1 MQRLSSKLT
10 YANVVSTIALCLAVG
25 GGAAFAAGKI
35 DSSQIA
41 TGGVHTKNL
50 QQRSVTSGKLALGA
64 VRSNQI
70 APGAVDTGELAPG
83 AVRSGQIG
91 AGAVGTRQLGAGAVG
106 SDQIAKGAIG
116 GNQLAPG
123 AVGADQ
129 LAKGAVGPD
138 QLAKGAVDSAAL
150 GAGAVTPA
158 QMQFPVA
165 LVAGPSGGTMTAP
178 TEPNFIPYP
187 LTDATWMTHAGGVD
201 LIVGDVSA
209 TLAPNTGVNGCRIW
223 FEFADNG
230 EFGPEFHPSLELT
243 NGSTSENATRT
254 ESIEPFTLPLDPS
267 HPAQLTA
274 RIRNNVGSCAGPSTI
289 ESMDLRVIELG

>member
-1 MQRLSSKLT
+1 MQRLTSKLT
-10 YANVVSTIALCLAVG
+10 YANVVSTIALCIAVG

-50 QQRSVTSGKLALGA
+50 QQRSVTSGKLAVGA

-106 SDQIAKGAIG
+106 TDQIAR
-116 GNQLAPG
+116 G
-123 AVGADQ
+123 AVGEDQ
-129 LAKGAVGPD
+129 LAAGAVGPD
-138 QLAKGAVDSAAL
+138 QLAKGAVGSAAL
-150 GAGAVTPA
+150 GAGAVSPA

-165 LVAGPSGGTMTAP
+165 LVARPSGGALGNV
-178 TEPNFIPYP
+178 TETTPIPYP
-187 LTDATWMTHAGGVD
+187 LTDASWTADGGSVDLVVGTMTATLPPGVIGLCSVAAEFAADGAFDGGVSGSVE
-201 LIVGDVSA
+201 L
-209 TLAPNTGVNGCRIW
+209 LNTSI
-223 FEFADNG
+223 G
-230 EFGPEFHPSLELT
+230 ET
-243 NGSTSENATRT
+243 VTRT
-254 ESIEPFTLPLDPS
+254 IGI
-267 HPAQLTA
+267 PAFGLLVDGSRPTQLTA
-274 RIRNNVGSCAGPSTI
+274 RVRRTGACEGASTI